1 MIWLMRVVSN
11 TSPVS
16 NLAIIG
22 RLELLRAKYGRV
34 VIPQAVKEELAR
46 LSHSAGATAIQRAL
60 AEGWLVVEAVA
71 DRRVLPVLMAC
82 VNAGS
87 SFPVSWSA

>member
-1 MIWLMRVVSN
+1 MWKMIWPMRVVSN

-34 VIPQAVKEELAR
+34 FIPQAVSDELAR
-46 LSHSAGATAIQRAL
+46 LSDTNGSAAIQRAL
-60 AEGWLVVEAVA
+60 AEGWDE
-71 DRRVLPVLMAC
+71 
-82 VNAGS
+82 
-87 SFPVSWSA
+87 